1 MIVDGYDQG
10 YDPSLNQS
18 NISGWGNQGSES
30 ADGSGNYWP
39 QETAGKQGRT
49 LEQHMRAPREFGS
62 LPSASYQVS

>member
-30 ADGSGNYWP
+30 ADGSGNYWS
-39 QETAGKQGRT
+39 QEVAGQQGRS
-49 LEQHMRAPREFGS
+49 LEQHGGPPMEFGS
-62 LPSASYQVS
+62 LLSASYLVS